1 MKAFKC
7 ALILLVSTAPAAAF
21 IPARAP
27 AGSAFVVSS
36 GASLNKG
43 GDRLLRRS
51 LYQARLR
58 SIDGL
63 SAQSPTGEGAEDTDD
78 AAEGDVPEDTKSEEE
93 MRKQIEEEAAA
104 KAAEIQE
111 RITAT
116 VQLQA
121 DERAEVQEKA
131 SETAAKKEQDDF
143 AKAKEKENAT
153 KAKEQLE
160 ELTARIEEIKGRAK
174 KIAERSGSSFL
185 LAPAEGA
192 SEFVSDASSAIS
204 KYNPGETVDNL
215 RARDE
220 SNIELVR
227 ETASGLARA
236 AADGFGT
243 GVELV
248 DSFKGDDELKKVV
261 EDALDAAGAAASAI
275 GEDESMGD
283 EEIMATLQRKAK
295 LLYFALDSLG
305 IAAYA
310 TLSGIV
316 GYSQEGTAVNE
327 SASRAGDGISSA
339 VGAVST
345 LGIRSA
351 DAAIEA
357 ANAAKEAERLEE
369 ERQYAIANAD
379 KIAFKKEADKRIAA
393 KEAARIEAATKA
405 IEEANK
411 EASKEKEPEEPAAG
425 VIEENE
431 EVSIEDKEEE
441 KVAEEQVSVVDVPA
455 VSKMKSSNEVFQRSL
470 LAARLEMEK
479 AKAPATDTAINTA
492 TVSKDG
498 FQRSLL
504 AARLEMERKH

>member
-121 DERAEVQEKA
+121 EERAKVQEKA

-143 AKAKEKENAT
+143 AKAKKNAA

-220 SNIELVR
+220 SNIDLVR

-275 GEDESMGD
+275 GEDDSMGD

-339 VGAVST
+339 VGALST

>member
-121 DERAEVQEKA
+121 EERAKVQEKA

-143 AKAKEKENAT
+143 AKAKKNAA

-275 GEDESMGD
+275 GEDDSMGD

-339 VGAVST
+339 VGALST

>member
-63 SAQSPTGEGAEDTDD
+63 AAQSPTGEGAEDTDD
-78 AAEGDVPEDTKSEEE
+78 AAEGGVPEDTKSEEE

-111 RITAT
+111 RITTTA
-116 VQLQA
+116 QLQA
-121 DERAEVQEKA
+121 EERAKVQEKA

-143 AKAKEKENAT
+143 AKAKENAA

-275 GEDESMGD
+275 GEDDSMGD

-339 VGAVST
+339 VGALST

-411 EASKEKEPEEPAAG
+411 EASKEKEAEEPAAG

>member
-143 AKAKEKENAT
+143 AEAKENAA

-339 VGAVST
+339 VGALST